1 MPPADSFDPN
11 RDYPIG
17 ERRPDLVVTTS
28 GRRLSEVTIEAV
40 VAGEI
45 TIDELRISPEM
56 LRRQGEVAAA
66 AGRPALVANFERAAE
81 LTRVPDER
89 LLQIYEAL
97 RPRRSTRAQLESI
110 AQELEGQYMAP
121 LNAHLVRDAID
132 AYSRRGLL
140 SAEPG

>member
-17 ERRPDLVVTTS
+17 DRRPDLVATTS
-28 GRRLSEVTIEAV
+28 GRQMSEVTIEAV

-66 AGRPALVANFERAAE
+66 AGRPALAANFERAAE

-121 LNAHLVRDAID
+121 LNADLIREAID

-140 SAEPG
+140 PVERG